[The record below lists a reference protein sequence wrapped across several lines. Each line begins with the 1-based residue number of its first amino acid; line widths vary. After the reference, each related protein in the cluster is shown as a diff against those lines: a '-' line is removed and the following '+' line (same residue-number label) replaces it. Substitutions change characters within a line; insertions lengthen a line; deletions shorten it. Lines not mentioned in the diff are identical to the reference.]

1 MTMQSNKW
9 NLSLPG
15 RATYQLKS
23 GPRPGWQITYKMQD
37 SAIFL
42 EKSGS
47 RFCLSSDKDASA
59 TFGDTLQKAALAAV
73 AHKGSFHGGGDRNTL
88 STQMPSLQA
97 QSGRTQTGLVITGPR
112 SQTCLRWEGP
122 PRRGSEE
129 KQPSELC
136 PLNWG
141 QILLR
146 ATQGRAS
153 VFI

>member
-97 QSGRTQTGLVITGPR
+97 QSGRTQDRLGHNGAP
-112 SQTCLRWEGP
+112 
-122 PRRGSEE
+122 
-129 KQPSELC
+129 QPDV
-136 PLNWG
+136 P
-141 QILLR
+141 QV
-146 ATQGRAS
+146 GRAS
-153 VFI
+153 KKR